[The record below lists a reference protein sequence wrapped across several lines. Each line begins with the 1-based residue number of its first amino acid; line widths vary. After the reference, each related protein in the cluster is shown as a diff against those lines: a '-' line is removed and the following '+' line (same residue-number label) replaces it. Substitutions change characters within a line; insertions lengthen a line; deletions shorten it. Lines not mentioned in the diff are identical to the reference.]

1 MTELRLRTLLSIYP
15 FPSTKNILISIQN
28 PIMRKSFLLG
38 TICLSNCLGLAAQTF
53 TSEDIRSQLIK
64 DWERAKI
71 YTIDYLNT
79 MPADKY
85 AFKAT
90 DSIRNFA
97 QQMLH
102 LAQSN
107 VNVIAFLAGEEN
119 TIGSR
124 SLEESKTAQT
134 KDSVMY
140 YVVASYDFV
149 INGIKKM
156 NMTSLNEKVRLYN
169 WEETRFAWLL
179 KAFEHQTHHRGQT
192 TIYIRLAG
200 YHPPQERLF

>member
-1 MTELRLRTLLSIYP
+1 MRKIM
-15 FPSTKNILISIQN
+15 IAVLISLCA
-28 PIMRKSFLLG
+28 SSSLW
-38 TICLSNCLGLAAQTF
+38 AQTL
-53 TSEDIRSQLIK
+53 SDENIRTQFIK
-64 DWERAKI
+64 DWERAKA

-85 AFKAT
+85 SFKAT
-90 DSIRNFA
+90 DSIRSFA

-107 VNVIAFLAGEEN
+107 VNVIAFVAGEPN
-119 TIGSR
+119 IIGDR
-124 SLEESKTAQT
+124 ILEENKAAQS

-140 YVVASYDFV
+140 YVIASYDYA
-149 INGIKKM
+149 IAGIKKM
-156 NMTSLNEKVRLYN
+156 NIASLNEKVKFYN
-169 WEETRFAWLL
+169 WEETKFAWLL

-200 YHPPQERLF
+200 FHPPQERLF

>member
-1 MTELRLRTLLSIYP
+1 MRNPLLIEGLLS
-15 FPSTKNILISIQN
+15 FFT
-28 PIMRKSFLLG
+28 
-38 TICLSNCLGLAAQTF
+38 CLGLSAQTF
-53 TSEDIRSQLIK
+53 GPEDIRSQFIK
-64 DWERAKI
+64 DWERAKV

-79 MPADKY
+79 MPANKY
-85 AFKAT
+85 SFKAT
-90 DSIRNFA
+90 DSIRSFA

-107 VNVIAFLAGEEN
+107 VNIIAFVAGERN
-119 TIGSR
+119 IIGNR
-124 SLEESKTAQT
+124 NLEESQTAQT

-140 YVVASYDFV
+140 YVVASYDLA

-156 NMTSLNEKVRLYN
+156 NMASLNEKVKFYN
-169 WEETRFAWLL
+169 WEETKFAWLL

-192 TIYIRLAG
+192 TVYIRLAG

>member
-1 MTELRLRTLLSIYP
+1 MRIPVLIEGLLS
-15 FPSTKNILISIQN
+15 FFSCVGIS
-28 PIMRKSFLLG
+28 
-38 TICLSNCLGLAAQTF
+38 AQTF
-53 TSEDIRSQLIK
+53 SPEEIRTQFIK
-64 DWERAKI
+64 DWERAKV

-79 MPADKY
+79 MPANKY
-85 AFKAT
+85 SFKAT
-90 DSIRNFA
+90 DSVRSFA

-107 VNVIAFLAGEEN
+107 VNIIAFVAGEQN
-119 TIGSR
+119 IIGNR
-124 SLEESKTAQT
+124 NLEETGTAQT

-140 YVVASYDFV
+140 YVVASYEFA
-149 INGIKKM
+149 IQGIKKM
-156 NMTSLNEKVRLYN
+156 NIESLNEKVKFYN
-169 WEETRFAWLL
+169 WEETKFAWLL